1 MISRIVLMIFTL
13 VFVVAAGAAPLKT
26 NKQRASYIFGYR
38 FATDMKLRGL
48 DFDAN
53 AVAQGIRD
61 FNRRKKPALTN
72 NQIKGAMQYVQ
83 KRMIA
88 RRGEITKKLKLLA
101 AKNMKAGKAFLAKN
115 KKVKGIKTTSSGLQ
129 YMVIRE
135 GNGKKPKPSNEVVV
149 HYKGTLTNGKIFD
162 SSYRREK
169 PSTFTVGNVIKGWQE
184 ALQLMQKG
192 GKMKVFI
199 PSDLA
204 YGLRGSRTIGPNEVL
219 IFDIELIDIRKPKK
233 S

>member
-1 MISRIVLMIFTL
+1 MISRIALMIFTL

-48 DFDAN
+48 DFDPN
-53 AVAQGIRD
+53 AVAQGVRD
-61 FNRRKKPALTN
+61 FNRRKKPVLTN
-72 NQIKGAMQYVQ
+72 SQVKGAMQYVQ

-88 RRGEITKKLKLLA
+88 RRNDITKKLKLLA
-101 AKNMKAGKAFLAKN
+101 TKNRKAGKVFLAKN
-115 KKVKGIKTTSSGLQ
+115 KKAKGVKTTSSGLQ
-129 YMVIRE
+129 YIVIRE
-135 GNGKKPKPSNEVVV
+135 GSGKKPKLSNEVVV
-149 HYKGTLTNGKIFD
+149 HYKGSLTSGKLFD
-162 SSYRREK
+162 SSYSREK
-169 PSTFTVGNVIKGWQE
+169 PSTFTLGNVIKGWQE
-184 ALQLMQKG
+184 ALQLMKKG
-192 GKMKVFI
+192 GKMKIFI
-199 PSDLA
+199 PSNLA

>member
-38 FATDMKLRGL
+38 FATDMKSRGL

-61 FNRRKKPALTN
+61 FNRKKKPALTN
-72 NQIKGAMQYVQ
+72 NQVKSAMQYVQ
-83 KRMIA
+83 KRMMA
-88 RRGEITKKLKLLA
+88 RRNQVTKKLKLLA
-101 AKNMKAGKAFLAKN
+101 VKNMKDGKAFLAKN
-115 KKVKGIKTTSSGLQ
+115 KKAKGVKTTSSGLQ
-129 YMVIRE
+129 YMIIRE
-135 GNGKKPKPSNEVVV
+135 GSGNKPKPSNEVVV
-149 HYKGTLTNGKIFD
+149 HYKGTLINGKVFD

-169 PSTFTVGNVIKGWQE
+169 PVTFMVGGVIKGWQE
-184 ALQLMQKG
+184 ALQLMKKG
-192 GKMKVFI
+192 GKIKVFI

-204 YGLRGSRTIGPNEVL
+204 YGLRGNRGIPPNSVL
-219 IFDIELIDIRKPKK
+219 IFDMELIDIRKPKK